1 MGKTAFLFA
10 GQGAQTVGMG
20 KELAEKF
27 DVADK
32 VFDEAS
38 DALGFDVKKLIWESD
53 EQELMITENTQPAI
67 VTMST
72 AALRI
77 IESKGIK
84 ADVVAGLSL
93 GEYTAHIA
101 SGSLDFAA
109 GVRLV
114 KKRGKYMQEEVP
126 VGKGAM
132 AAILNLSAEDVL
144 ACCRAASDAGII
156 EPANFNCPG
165 QIVVAGEVDAVNKCC
180 EIAKEKGAKRAVML
194 PVSAPFHCSMMKGAG
209 EKLAKELENVE
220 IGTMNIP
227 VISNVTADYIKS
239 SDDVKPLFI
248 RQVSSSV
255 LWEKGIDR
263 MLADGVDTFIEI
275 GPGKA
280 LSGFMKKINKDVNIF
295 NVENVAGLE
304 TVLTHFG
311 A

>member
-304 TVLTHFG
+304 AVLTHFG
-311 A
+311 V